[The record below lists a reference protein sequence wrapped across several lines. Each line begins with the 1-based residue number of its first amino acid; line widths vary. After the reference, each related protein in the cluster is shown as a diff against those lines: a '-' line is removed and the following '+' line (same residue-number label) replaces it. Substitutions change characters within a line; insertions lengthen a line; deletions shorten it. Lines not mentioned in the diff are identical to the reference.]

1 MLTSEQYIS
10 WLQFDD
16 ELKYHINIEHTELL
30 KKIKI
35 ILAIK
40 LLNTTDVFTEE
51 QTAILRN
58 IVNNKLYIK

>member
-10 WLQFDD
+10 WLQFDN
-16 ELKYHINIEHTELL
+16 ELKYNINIEHTELL

-35 ILAIK
+35 ILATK

-51 QTAILRN
+51 
-58 IVNNKLYIK
+58 

>member
-10 WLQFDD
+10 WLQFDN

-30 KKIKI
+30 NKIKI
-35 ILAIK
+35 ILATK

-51 QTAILRN
+51 
-58 IVNNKLYIK
+58 

>member
-10 WLQFDD
+10 WLQFDN
-16 ELKYHINIEHTELL
+16 ELKYRINIEHTELL

-35 ILAIK
+35 ILATK

-51 QTAILRN
+51 
-58 IVNNKLYIK
+58 

>member
-10 WLQFDD
+10 WLQFDNG
-16 ELKYHINIEHTELL
+16 LKYHINIEHTELL

-51 QTAILRN
+51 
-58 IVNNKLYIK
+58 

>member
-10 WLQFDD
+10 WLQFDNG
-16 ELKYHINIEHTELL
+16 LKYHINIEHTELL

-51 QTAILRN
+51 QTAILQN